1 MGAFQYQA
9 LDSAG
14 RTEKGVLQA
23 DTARAARALLRER
36 GLTPL
41 EVGAVEKREAAA
53 APWSR
58 RGLSTAQLAVLSRQ
72 LAILVNAGLPMD
84 EALQALGEQSDG
96 ERSRAIVVAMRS
108 RVMEGQSLAAAMGEF
123 PDTFPEA
130 FRASV
135 AAGESTGRLD
145 DALTR
150 LADYTES
157 REELGRNIWLALAY
171 PLLLLVVA
179 IAIVS
184 GLLVYVVPQVVTV
197 FQNLNQQ
204 LPLVTR
210 ILIAVADAVRAF
222 GLAAL
227 IVAALA
233 FAGFRFALRRDH
245 VREAW
250 DRFVL
255 KLPLFGRLARGADT
269 ARATRTLA
277 TLIASGVPVL
287 DALALAAQTI
297 HNRPMQLSLKRAAVR
312 VREGG
317 SFARSL
323 AESGLF
329 PPVAVRLIASG
340 EKSGRLDEMLDQAA
354 RHQQRELEL
363 TLGTLTAVLGPTV
376 ILLVGGLVLFIVL
389 AILLPIFE
397 LNDLIR

>member
-1 MGAFQYQA
+1 MGAFRYEA
-9 LDSAG
+9 IESDG
-14 RTEKGVLQA
+14 RISRGVLQA
-23 DTARAARALLRER
+23 DTVRAARALLRER

-41 EVGAVEKREAAA
+41 EVGAVEKRETNA
-53 APWSR
+53 APWAR

-84 EALQALGEQSDG
+84 EALAALGEQSDG
-96 ERSRAIVVAMRS
+96 ERSRGIVVAIRS
-108 RVMEGQSLAAAMGEF
+108 RVMEGQSLAAAMSEF

-135 AAGESTGRLD
+135 AAGETSGRLD

-150 LADYTES
+150 LADYTEA
-157 REELGRNIWLALAY
+157 REELGRKVWLALAY
-171 PLLLLVVA
+171 PVLLLTVA

-184 GLLVYVVPQVVTV
+184 GLLAYVVPQVVTV
-197 FQNLNQQ
+197 FQNLNQE

-210 ILIAVADAVRAF
+210 ILIAMADAVRAF
-222 GLAAL
+222 GLIAL
-227 IVAALA
+227 IVFVLALL
-233 FAGFRFALRRDH
+233 GFRIALRRDA
-245 VREAW
+245 VREGW

-255 KLPLFGRLARGADT
+255 KLPLAGRIARGANT
-269 ARATRTLA
+269 ARAMRTLA

-287 DALALAAQTI
+287 EALSYAAQTVR
-297 HNRPMQLSLKRAAVR
+297 NRPMQLSLRRAAAR

-317 SFARSL
+317 GFARAL

-340 EKSGRLDEMLDQAA
+340 EKSGRLDQMLDQAA

-363 TLGTLTAVLGPTV
+363 TLGTLTAVLGPAV

-397 LNDLIR
+397 LNELIR

>member
-9 LDSAG
+9 LDAEG
-14 RTEKGVLQA
+14 RTNRGVLQA
-23 DTARAARALLRER
+23 DTVRAARAVLRER

-41 EVGAVEKREAAA
+41 EVGVVEKRESLPL
-53 APWSR
+53 PWSR
-58 RGLSTAQLAVLSRQ
+58 RGLSIAQLAVLSRQ
-72 LAILVNAGLPMD
+72 LAILINAGLPMD
-84 EALQALGEQSDG
+84 EALAALGEQSDG

-135 AAGESTGRLD
+135 AAGEASGRLD

-157 REELGRNIWLALAY
+157 REELGRKIWLALAY
-171 PLLLLVVA
+171 PALLLTVA

-184 GLLVYVVPQVVTV
+184 GLLAYVVPQVVTV

-210 ILIAVADAVRAF
+210 ILIAIADAVRAF
-222 GLAAL
+222 GLVALVL
-227 IVAALA
+227 IVLG
-233 FAGFRFALRRDH
+233 FTGFRFALRRDT
-245 VREAW
+245 VREWW
-250 DRFVL
+250 DRLVL
-255 KLPLFGRLARGADT
+255 RIPLAGRIVRGANT
-269 ARATRTLA
+269 ARAARTLA

-287 DALALAAQTI
+287 EALSLAAQTVR
-297 HNRPMQLSLKRAAVR
+297 NRPMQLSLRRAAVR

-317 SFARSL
+317 GFARAL

-340 EKSGRLDEMLDQAA
+340 EKSGRLDQMLDQAA

-363 TLGTLTAVLGPTV
+363 TLGTLTAVIGPVV
-376 ILLVGGLVLFIVL
+376 ILMVGGLVLFIVL